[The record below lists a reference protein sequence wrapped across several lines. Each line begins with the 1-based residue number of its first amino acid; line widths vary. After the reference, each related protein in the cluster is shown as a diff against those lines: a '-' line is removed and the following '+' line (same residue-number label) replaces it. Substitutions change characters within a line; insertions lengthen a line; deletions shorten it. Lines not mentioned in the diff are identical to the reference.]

1 MDTGKLIVGA
11 GALAAAGAGIWYA
24 TKKSTDTSTIP
35 GTVADEFIPQMEE
48 PSSTYLY
55 VPDTGEVI
63 KPIVAEQEYSD
74 APSQSYVSEE
84 QIARAS
90 VPTTTAQ
97 SGKTPVDPSV
107 MVRMITA
114 LYRIQD
120 EKKRKAAAMQM
131 SAALR
136 SLSVADQRVVL
147 ARTITW
153 YNALPMDRKHE
164 VIKLFESI
172 GLQSW
177 ASKLKAAMGSSIE
190 RAEGIQKD
198 QADTVAKQVLIER
211 AKSDYQSEKIKEFK
225 EQQAILQKQAQNQ
238 KEAEYAAALKQQVA
252 DRQAEVASADNNKQ
266 TPLVRVAVPTT
277 PAAPSVTRAPMQL
290 ATPATVTRASTF
302 SAPTRVKPSFVSKV
316 VRAVNPQPAPA
327 ATITRAPATVKR
339 IAAPVTRTTVPTT
352 TAAPVNSANEM
363 AAFNVLRAMF
373 NALPVTANEKFQYV
387 RVKAAY
393 DAVVRLPI
401 ASQKKV
407 ISGYAKWFR
416 AQPVA
421 KRRAVTAI
429 IQKIAGKYPY
439 LRKLAA

>member
-1 MDTGKLIVGA
+1 MDTGKLIMGA
-11 GALAAAGAGIWYA
+11 GALAAAGAGIWYV
-24 TKKSTDTSTIP
+24 KNKSTDTSTVP

-48 PSSTYLY
+48 PPNTYLY

-74 APSQSYVSEE
+74 APSQSYVPEE
-84 QIARAS
+84 QI
-90 VPTTTAQ
+90 PTAPPTPATATTQ

-107 MVRMITA
+107 MVKMITA
-114 LYRIQD
+114 LYLIKD

-136 SLSVADQRVVL
+136 SLSAADQRVVL
-147 ARTITW
+147 ARTVSW

-177 ASKLKAAMGSSIE
+177 ASKLKAAMDSKKKEADAG
-190 RAEGIQKD
+190 QKD
-198 QADTVAKQVLIER
+198 QADTVAKRVLLGR
-211 AKSDYQSEKIKEFK
+211 AESDHQSLMIREYK
-225 EQQAILQKQAQNQ
+225 EQKELLQRQAQTQ

-266 TPLVRVAVPTT
+266 TPLVRVMKPTT
-277 PAAPSVTRAPMQL
+277 PSARPAPVMPLVREG
-290 ATPATVTRASTF
+290 TPAA
-302 SAPTRVKPSFVSKV
+302 KPSFVAKMV
-316 VRAVNPQPAPA
+316 QTVK
-327 ATITRAPATVKR
+327 PATPSKFTVSPAV
-339 IAAPVTRTTVPTT
+339 AAANRKMFTAELAKTAKTT
-352 TAAPVNSANEM
+352 TKSTINTASEL

-393 DAVVRLPI
+393 DAVIRLPL

-407 ISGYAKWFR
+407 ITGYAKWFR
-416 AQPVA
+416 TQPVA
-421 KRRAVTAI
+421 KRKAVTAI